1 LSRKSMS
8 AYQHG
13 GPMRK
18 KLLWVGEVARELGV
32 CSRTVSRW
40 ADAGLVKVIRDVKGR
55 RHFKPEAVQILRK
68 QLGLEEVCEGAA
80 ADYSPD
86 SV

>member
-1 LSRKSMS
+1 MS
-8 AYQHG
+8 
-13 GPMRK
+13 K

-40 ADAGLVKVIRDVKGR
+40 ADAGLVEVIRDGKGR

-68 QLGLEEVCEGAA
+68 HLGLEEVYEGAGT
-80 ADYSPD
+80 DYTPD
-86 SV
+86 PV

>member
-1 LSRKSMS
+1 MS
-8 AYQHG
+8 
-13 GPMRK
+13 K

-40 ADAGLVKVIRDVKGR
+40 ADAGLVEVIRDVKGR

-68 QLGLEEVCEGAA
+68 HLGLGEVCEDGGT
-80 ADYSPD
+80 DYPTD
-86 SV
+86 PV

>member
-1 LSRKSMS
+1 MS
-8 AYQHG
+8 
-13 GPMRK
+13 K

-40 ADAGLVKVIRDVKGR
+40 ADAGLVEVIRDVKGR

-68 QLGLEEVCEGAA
+68 HLGLGEGCRDAGTDHPTDA
-80 ADYSPD
+80 I
-86 SV
+86 